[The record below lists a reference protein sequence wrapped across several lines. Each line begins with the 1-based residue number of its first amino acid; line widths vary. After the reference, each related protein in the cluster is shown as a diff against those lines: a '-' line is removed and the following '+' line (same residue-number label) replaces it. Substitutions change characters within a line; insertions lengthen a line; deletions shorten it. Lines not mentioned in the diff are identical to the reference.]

1 MGRVSILKQSPER
14 PSRWTEFTQHV
25 VQLITEALFLLRERN
40 NLIKDER
47 EVNRL
52 LYQCIIE
59 VNYNLGIDFLPAFDA
74 KNPPH
79 LVDKQKA
86 KREDSIPDF
95 YWPIMDHTASY
106 EHWHRNYVLECKLL
120 GKPTSS
126 SWVLTR
132 EYVKDGIL
140 RFFLEEKGYGKGCET
155 GAMAGYVQ
163 DQGMEF
169 DTILDEVNS
178 YIAKHEPTIP
188 ALAIPANGWQTQGV
202 SYLKHTF
209 RRSFIPLSFSLQ
221 HFWVDMRDCQF
232 LADSTNTVD
241 SSAEQQHQ
249 SSHRKNNKKTAFK
262 QKPSPKVSTQKPY
275 QLVLP
280 ADQGQETF

>member
-1 MGRVSILKQSPER
+1 MGRVSILKQSSQR
-14 PSRWTEFTQHV
+14 PNRWTEFTQNI
-25 VQLITEALFLLRERN
+25 VQLITEALFLLRERD

-59 VNYNLGIDFLPAFDA
+59 VNFNLGIDFLPAFDA

-79 LVDKQKA
+79 LEDKQKS

-106 EHWHRNYVLECKLL
+106 KHWHRNFVLECKLL
-120 GKPTSS
+120 GKPTSKG
-126 SWVLTR
+126 WVLTR

-155 GAMAGYVQ
+155 GAIAGYVQ
-163 DQGMEF
+163 DQDMEF

-202 SYLKHTF
+202 SYLSHTF
-209 RRSFIPLSFSLQ
+209 QRSFIPLDFFSNISGLIYVIVTFCHPQ
-221 HFWVDMRDCQF
+221 
-232 LADSTNTVD
+232 LAERTLLLMSN
-241 SSAEQQHQ
+241 
-249 SSHRKNNKKTAFK
+249 RI
-262 QKPSPKVSTQKPY
+262 
-275 QLVLP
+275 
-280 ADQGQETF
+280 